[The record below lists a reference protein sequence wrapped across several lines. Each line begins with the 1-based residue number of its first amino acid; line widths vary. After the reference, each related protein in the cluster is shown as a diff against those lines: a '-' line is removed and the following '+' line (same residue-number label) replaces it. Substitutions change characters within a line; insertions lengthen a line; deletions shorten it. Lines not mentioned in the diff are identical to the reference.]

1 MKLIPEWRDHSHCL
15 IAWPCNYSL
24 YKQQIDAARLEV
36 ANLANHISD
45 EENVIIYCNPREI
58 KECKSILSNNKISI
72 VETNLDDSWMRDIAP
87 IFYLDEKELKTASFN
102 FNGYGKY
109 PNFDNDNKISE
120 IISNQFKLNSTQIDI
135 TLEGGAI
142 TYDDKGNLFTT
153 ESVLLNPNR
162 NNKNKELI
170 SQKLIELFDIKKII
184 WFPNGLAEDDT
195 DGHIDNILAPIGES
209 KYLLASSKKENSH
222 NFEILN
228 QCKRVLEKE
237 LIPQN
242 TKNAIIEI
250 PLPSDVYIN
259 DKKLVASY
267 INFYFTKNSIYV
279 PKFDVKEDGEVYD
292 IFQSVFL
299 DRKIKMLETKNINYG
314 GGNIHCITMNIPKL

>member
-24 YKQQIDAARLEV
+24 YNQQIDAARLEV
-36 ANLANHISD
+36 ANLANHIS
-45 EENVIIYCNPREI
+45 EEESVIIYCNP
-58 KECKSILSNNKISI
+58 KEFKDCKNTLSNNKISI

-87 IFYLDEKELKTASFN
+87 IFYQDEKELKTASFN

-109 PNFDNDNKISE
+109 PNFDNDNKLSE

-142 TYDDKGNLFTT
+142 TYDDNGNLFTT

-162 NNKNKELI
+162 GNKKKELI

-184 WFPNGLAEDDT
+184 WFPDGLAEDDT
-195 DGHIDNILAPIGES
+195 DGHIDNILAPIAGN
-209 KYLLASSKKENSH
+209 KYLLASSKEENSH

-228 QCKRVLEKE
+228 QCKSILEKE
-237 LIPQN
+237 IISQS
-242 TKNAIIEI
+242 TNATIIEI

-267 INFYFTKNSIYV
+267 INFYFTKKSIYL

-292 IFQSVFL
+292 IFQSVFF

>member
-24 YKQQIDAARLEV
+24 YNQQIDAARLEV
-36 ANLANHISD
+36 ANLANHIS
-45 EENVIIYCNPREI
+45 EEESVIIYCNP
-58 KECKSILSNNKISI
+58 KEFKDCKNTLSNNKISI

-87 IFYLDEKELKTASFN
+87 IFYQDEKELKTASFN

-109 PNFDNDNKISE
+109 PNFDNDNKLSE

-142 TYDDKGNLFTT
+142 TYDDNGNLFTT

-162 NNKNKELI
+162 GNKKKELI

-184 WFPNGLAEDDT
+184 WFPDGLAEDDT
-195 DGHIDNILAPIGES
+195 DGHIDNILAPIAGN
-209 KYLLASSKKENSH
+209 KYLLASSKEENSH

-228 QCKRVLEKE
+228 QCKSILEKE
-237 LIPQN
+237 IISQS
-242 TKNAIIEI
+242 TNATIIEI

-267 INFYFTKNSIYV
+267 INFYFTKKSIYL
-279 PKFDVKEDGEVYD
+279 PKFDVKEDSEVYD
-292 IFQSVFL
+292 IFQSVFF

>member
-58 KECKSILSNNKISI
+58 KECKNILSNNKISI

>member
-58 KECKSILSNNKISI
+58 KECKNILSNNKISI

-209 KYLLASSKKENSH
+209 KYLLASSKRENSH

>member
-58 KECKSILSNNKISI
+58 KECKNILSNNKISI

-120 IISNQFKLNSTQIDI
+120 IISDQFKLNSTQIDI

>member
-24 YKQQIDAARLEV
+24 YNQQIDAARLEV
-36 ANLANHISD
+36 ANLANHIS
-45 EENVIIYCNPREI
+45 EEESVIIYCNP
-58 KECKSILSNNKISI
+58 KEFKDCKNTLSNNKISI

-87 IFYLDEKELKTASFN
+87 IFYQDEKELKTASFN

-109 PNFDNDNKISE
+109 PNFDNDNKLSE

-142 TYDDKGNLFTT
+142 TYDDNGNLFTT

-162 NNKNKELI
+162 GNKKKELI

-184 WFPNGLAEDDT
+184 WFPDGLAEDDT
-195 DGHIDNILAPIGES
+195 DGHIDNILAPIAGN
-209 KYLLASSKKENSH
+209 KYLLASSKEENSH

-228 QCKRVLEKE
+228 QCKSILEKE
-237 LIPQN
+237 IISQS
-242 TKNAIIEI
+242 TNATIIEI

-267 INFYFTKNSIYV
+267 INLYFTKNSIYV

-292 IFQSVFL
+292 IFQSVFFN
-299 DRKIKMLETKNINYG
+299 RKIKMLETKNINYG
-314 GGNIHCITMNIPKL
+314 GGNIHCITMNVPKL

>member
-24 YKQQIDAARLEV
+24 YKQQIDAARIEV

-58 KECKSILSNNKISI
+58 KECKSILSNNRISI

>member
-24 YKQQIDAARLEV
+24 YKQQIDAARIEV

-58 KECKSILSNNKISI
+58 KECKNILSNNKISI